1 MTINIEE
8 MHIDSIMQTQQHLK
22 KILINYMQ
30 QVADSTDN
38 IDLDYADDILKFL
51 EDLKDSLNYC
61 NENILLLKN
70 ILNIDNSEQNEK
82 DLETVL
88 KNTIHI
94 EDFLFSALSFSELK
108 FFDNTHYIEKN
119 TTTDDVENNV
129 EINKTEET
137 PSTNIDSFDETTQT
151 NCNNELEE
159 NTLIIS
165 ETRGKVFLP
174 YNISEVTKIQ
184 NANPNEYSNV
194 MEVIEKNYT
203 IPFESFKNFPIAR
216 FREAFKL
223 VKNVEKKSI
232 KDAFNLGMELLF
244 NYNLHP
250 AIIAACKS
258 LDELDI
264 YLDYLETGEID
275 KFKIFNIKYEIA
287 PTLVK

>member
-8 MHIDSIMQTQQHLK
+8 MHIKSIIQTQQHLK

-38 IDLDYADDILKFL
+38 IDLDCADGILKFL
-51 EDLKDSLNYC
+51 ENLKNSLNYC
-61 NENILLLKN
+61 DQNIALLENILKIN
-70 ILNIDNSEQNEK
+70 NSEQSEK
-82 DLETVL
+82 DLETVF
-88 KNTIHI
+88 KNILYI

-108 FFDNTHYIEKN
+108 LFDNTHYIEKN
-119 TTTDDVENNV
+119 TISDVENNV
-129 EINKTEET
+129 EINKIKET
-137 PSTNIDSFDETTQT
+137 PSTNSISSNETPQT
-151 NCNNELEE
+151 NCNYELEE

-165 ETRGKVFLP
+165 ETKGKVILP
-174 YNISEVTKIQ
+174 YNISEVTKMQ

-203 IPFESFKNFPIAR
+203 MPFESFKNFPIAR

-223 VKNVEKKSI
+223 VKNVEKMPI
-232 KDAFNLGMELLF
+232 KDAFNLGVELLF

-264 YLDYLETGEID
+264 YLDYLETGETD
-275 KFKIFNIKYEIA
+275 KFKIFNIKFEIA
-287 PTLVK
+287 PTIVK